1 MSSVPSGSTQPRFTT
16 LHRAQRVRFRRAVTL
31 MLMTLVLPGSA
42 QLVAGSR
49 RVGRIAL
56 RTWLTLAVLALVA
69 AVASYVWHGV
79 AFWAGT
85 NTGLLQLL
93 RVGLMALAVGWAYLF
108 VDAWRLGQ
116 PLTLQRQHR
125 LAVVGVNGFLCFS
138 VAGALLFGA
147 HVVGVQR
154 QFMITM
160 FGEGSAVSAAEGR
173 YNVLLMGGDAGAG
186 RWGLRPDSMTVASI
200 DAETGKTVLISLPRN
215 MQNFPF
221 AEGSV
226 MAEQFPDGFDVEGM
240 YLNGLA
246 TWALDHAELFKG
258 SKNPGVDAT
267 VQGVEGITGLDI
279 NYWAMVN
286 LEGFKD
292 LVDAVGGVEL
302 NVRQPIPVGL
312 PHEESFHY
320 IEPGKRTLDGHD
332 TLWFA
337 RAREGSDDYSRMAR
351 QKCVMSAM
359 LQQVSPQDA
368 LRNFEKIA
376 GASSAMVST
385 DVPRGEVD
393 RFVELALKARSQK
406 IATLSLVPPMINTA
420 DPDIALVQ
428 RRIAAVIARA
438 EGRQP
443 APDTA
448 EAAPAAD
455 APTEEDAASTTTD
468 ATPDAGSDGTAETPA
483 PAGDDASAPATP
495 TAPTTPDD
503 VTGGSI
509 GSLSEGY
516 AANQSEDLG
525 AVC

>member
-1 MSSVPSGSTQPRFTT
+1 MPPVPPPGSPQTRFTT
-16 LHRAQRVRFRRAVTL
+16 LDRAQRVRFRRAVTL

-42 QLVAGSR
+42 QLVAGNP

-56 RTWLTLAVLALVA
+56 RTWISLFVLGLLALVS
-69 AVASYVWHGV
+69 SYVWNGV

-85 NTGLLQLL
+85 DPTALQVL
-93 RVGLMALAVGWAYLF
+93 RLGLMALAVGWAYLF

-147 HVVGVQR
+147 HMIGVQR
-154 QFMITM
+154 EFMITM
-160 FGEGSAVSAAEGR
+160 FSDGEATGSTHGR
-173 YNVLLMGGDAGAG
+173 YNVLLMGGDSGAG

-240 YLNGLA
+240 YLNGLS
-246 TWALDHAELFKG
+246 TWALDHADLFAG
-258 SKNPGVDAT
+258 SQSPGVDAT
-267 VQGVEGITGLDI
+267 LQGVEGITGLTM

-312 PHEESFHY
+312 PYEKTFHY
-320 IEPGKRTLDGHD
+320 IEPGTRTLDGHD

-351 QKCVMSAM
+351 QKCVMGAM
-359 LQQVSPQDA
+359 LQQVSPQVA
-368 LRNFEKIA
+368 LSNFEEIA

-385 DVPRGEVD
+385 NVPRGEVD
-393 RFVELALKARSQK
+393 RFVDLALKAKSQK

-420 DPDIALVQ
+420 NPDIALVQ
-428 RRIAAVIARA
+428 QRIADVIARA
-438 EGRQP
+438 EGRTP

-448 EAAPAAD
+448 AAAPQQETPAASTPAPPAEQAAPAEQAPPTQTPTPTE
-455 APTEEDAASTTTD
+455 APTPI
-468 ATPDAGSDGTAETPA
+468 TPPS
-483 PAGDDASAPATP
+483 
-495 TAPTTPDD
+495 

-509 GSLSEGY
+509 GSLSQGY